1 MISLQDMTS
10 LIEFIDNYKN
20 QILEYLNLQTGDVKA
35 TNTQQFFQSKYV
47 PKMDNINQDDFL
59 KSERDESEQ
68 ASFFILPNGLSVIKG
83 TNPH

>member
-1 MISLQDMTS
+1 
-10 LIEFIDNYKN
+10 
-20 QILEYLNLQTGDVKA
+20 
-35 TNTQQFFQSKYV
+35 
-47 PKMDNINQDDFL
+47 MDNINQDDFL